1 MIGRSRT
8 LLAGL
13 VTGAVI
19 AAFVVLAPGSASG
32 DVGLDDPPPQSF
44 DPAPDRD
51 GDPAAR
57 RPVEALLD
65 RLSEASDEAEA
76 RQLERMIVY
85 NWRQSGSPTVDL
97 LLSRAAEA
105 IEDDEF
111 GTAIAFLD
119 TIVELAPELPEG
131 WNMRATVY
139 FRIDE
144 YQRAINDI
152 GRTLSLQPRH
162 FGALSGLGMI
172 FHRLDE
178 KERALSALRQA
189 LEVHPYLPNIEP
201 LVERL
206 RIEVE
211 GREI

>member
-1 MIGRSRT
+1 MIGRSHN
-8 LLAGL
+8 LLAGF
-13 VTGAVI
+13 VAGAVI
-19 AAFVVLAPGSASG
+19 AAFALLAPNPVLA

-44 DPAPDRD
+44 GPAPDGE

-57 RPVEALLD
+57 HPVETLLD
-65 RLSEASDEAEA
+65 RLAEASDESEA
-76 RQLERMIVY
+76 RQLERMIGHH
-85 NWRQSGSPTVDL
+85 WRQSGSSTVDL

-105 IEDDEF
+105 IEEENY
-111 GTAIAFLD
+111 GIAIEFLD
-119 TIVELAPELPEG
+119 TIVRLAPEFAEG

-172 FHRLDE
+172 FHRLDD

-189 LEVHPYLPNIEP
+189 LDVHPHLRNIGP

-211 GREI
+211 GRDI